1 MKTREIFLLLL
12 IILVGLA
19 ISVYYSGRIHFLELN
34 WPEFLV
40 EGESFSFEET
50 KRIEPPLPELLTVNN
65 PRGEVIVNPGES
77 ENIEIYWEKQVWA
90 RNGDEARRKEEKIN
104 LQTEKKASELVVK
117 PSQPEGEKIRYRS
130 NLRIIAP
137 ASLALNIEN
146 SHGLVSLAGFKKARV
161 HNAHGQ
167 VKVSHLAGELL
178 INNRHGDISLDDIG
192 GPVEIFNRHGEIVI
206 LKASEKVK
214 IEASYGHLDI
224 DEAAGGL
231 EIKAEH
237 LSVSG
242 RRIKGP
248 ADISTS
254 YEPVDLKEIGAARI
268 SNRYGL
274 VRIDGARGE
283 LTIENRYSPIEI
295 ANLEGNLSL
304 SGKNTRIRGQS
315 IRGQVINID
324 TSYDNVELEDF
335 EGETSIFIRHGNVS
349 AQPASLKFKFNF
361 EGSYSSLRFLWPAA
375 EKASTEI
382 SVRSGKI
389 LWQLDEPVNQFESNG
404 ETILRAFWN
413 DKTAPLI
420 RIKTSY
426 GQVAIAKADRQAQ
439 KKSYLSLAWWM
450 R

>member
-1 MKTREIFLLLL
+1 MKTREILLL
-12 IILVGLA
+12 ILVILVGLA
-19 ISVYYSGRIHFLELN
+19 ISVFYSGRIHFLEFN
-34 WPEFLV
+34 WPKFLV
-40 EGESFSFEET
+40 EGEPFSFEET
-50 KRIEPPLPELLTVNN
+50 KRIEPPLPELLAVNN

-90 RNGDEARRKEEKIN
+90 RNEDEARRKAEKIS
-104 LQTEKKASELVVK
+104 LLTEKTASDLVIK
-117 PSQPEGEKIRYRS
+117 PSQPEREKIRYRS
-130 NLRIIAP
+130 NLRIMAP
-137 ASLALNIEN
+137 ASLTLNVEN
-146 SHGLVSLAGFKKARV
+146 SHGLVSLAGFKKAAVRNV
-161 HNAHGQ
+161 HGQ

-178 INNRHGDISLDDIG
+178 INNQHGDISLDDIG
-192 GPVEIFNRHGEIVI
+192 GPIEVFNRHGEIVI

-214 IEASYGHLDI
+214 IEAGYGHLDI

-242 RRIKGP
+242 RKIKGP
-248 ADISTS
+248 AVISTS
-254 YEPVDLKEIGAARI
+254 YEPVDLKDIDSVRI

-283 LTIENRYSPIEI
+283 VTIENRYSPIEI
-295 ANLEGNLSL
+295 ANLEGNLFIL
-304 SGKNTRIRGQS
+304 GKNTRIRGQS
-315 IRGQVINID
+315 IRCQVINID

-349 AQPASLKFKFNF
+349 AQPVSLKFKFNF
-361 EGSYSSLRFLWPAA
+361 EGSYSSLRLLWPAT

-382 SVRSGKI
+382 SVRYGKI

-404 ETILRAFWN
+404 ETILRAFW
-413 DKTAPLI
+413 TEETLPLV
-420 RIKTSY
+420 RIKTSC
-426 GQVAIAKADRQAQ
+426 GQVAINKADRPEQ
-439 KKSYLSLAWWM
+439 KKLYLSLAWWM

>member
-1 MKTREIFLLLL
+1 MKTREIFLLIL
-12 IILVGLA
+12 IILIGLA
-19 ISVYYSGRIHFLELN
+19 ISLFYSGRIHFLELN
-34 WPEFLV
+34 WPEFLI
-40 EGESFSFEET
+40 EGEPFSFEET
-50 KRIEPPLPELLTVNN
+50 KRIEPPLPELLVINN

-90 RNGDEARRKEEKIN
+90 KNEDEARRKGEKISLLTERTDSN
-104 LQTEKKASELVVK
+104 LIIK
-117 PSQPEGEKIRYRS
+117 PSQPEREKIRYRS

-137 ASLALNIEN
+137 ASLALNLEN
-146 SHGLVSLAGFKKARV
+146 SHGLVRLDGFKKAAVR
-161 HNAHGQ
+161 NAHGQ

-178 INNRHGDISLDDIG
+178 LHNRHGDISLNDIG
-192 GPVEIFNRHGEIVI
+192 GPVEVFNRHGEIVI

-242 RRIKGP
+242 RKIKGP
-248 ADISTS
+248 AFISTS
-254 YEPVDLKEIGAARI
+254 YEPVDLKEIGEARI

-295 ANLEGNLSL
+295 ANLEGNLYI

-315 IRGQVINID
+315 TRGQVININ
-324 TSYDNVELEDF
+324 TSYDKVELEDF

-349 AQPASLKFKFNF
+349 ARPASLKFKFNF
-361 EGSYSSLRFLWPAA
+361 EGSYSSLRLLWPAA

-382 SVRSGKI
+382 SVRYGKI
-389 LWQLDEPVNQFESNG
+389 LWQLDEPVNHFESNG
-404 ETILRAFWN
+404 ATILRAFWN
-413 DKTAPLI
+413 EKASPLV

-426 GQVAIAKADRQAQ
+426 GQVAIDKADRQEE
-439 KKSYLSLAWWM
+439 KKPYLSLAWWM